1 MKRTLKNK
9 LKKVTLASMGA
20 VMATI
25 ITLGSVFVCLPN
37 EKIDI
42 DETTSIQQPET
53 SLDKKDV
60 TSSTAHSPYERL
72 LNVRNIKLP
81 TYTQTY
87 KDEDG
92 IKRQYEFASEED
104 VLNLSR
110 EFSVAIEDYLRSC
123 GAGYWTNADTEQF
136 WLNDMEYIV
145 AAMAFRESTYR
156 TNYVNEQGYGG
167 ITGFDDVDSLKTLR
181 EQWFVEHVWGNNV
194 PDVDCS
200 SEGFDISNPNQ
211 CMELTY
217 HYLGYTLATR
227 FKKDKHFNFK
237 GERRCIWDEI
247 DFSEELQTR
256 MVIASYFWGV
266 GNVTNAVFGYPNEKG
281 EVVSLDDYL
290 YSFYVEDVLDKA
302 YELIDVTPFSNRID
316 FIDDKYVF
324 QGSFLELLCISP
336 IP

>member
-9 LKKVTLASMGA
+9 LKKVTLASMGV
-20 VMATI
+20 VMSAI
-25 ITLGSVFVCLPN
+25 ITLGAVFVCLPN

-42 DETTSIQQPET
+42 DEQPTIQQPAISQHEKERKPEKE
-53 SLDKKDV
+53 L
-60 TSSTAHSPYERL
+60 SPYEKL
-72 LNVRNIKLP
+72 LQVRSIKLP

-92 IKRQYEFASEED
+92 IKRQYEFANEED

-110 EFSVAIEDYLRSC
+110 DFSVAIEEYLRSC
-123 GAGYWTNADTEQF
+123 GAGYWANADTKQF

-156 TNYVNEQGYGG
+156 TNYVNKQGYGG

-181 EQWFVEHVWGNNV
+181 EQWFVEHVWKGNV

-200 SEGFDISNPNQ
+200 SEKFDISNPNQ

-217 HYLGYTLATR
+217 HYLGYTMATR

-237 GERRCIWDEI
+237 GESRCIWDEI
-247 DFSEELQTR
+247 DFSEEVQTR
-256 MVIASYFWGV
+256 MVVASYFWGV

-281 EVVSLDDYL
+281 ELVPLDDYL

-302 YELIDVTPFSNRID
+302 YELIDEYDNQLTR
-316 FIDDKYVF
+316 
-324 QGSFLELLCISP
+324 
-336 IP
+336 